1 MKKFFKA
8 NGYYLILIACV
19 VAVCVGGIL
28 MLERRAANER
38 QSPTLLGGTPTAA
51 ANPTTPASATVKPSG
66 SNNGGGDKDVSA
78 DYPDNTVKPAGNTMT
93 PTQSPQNT
101 ETAPGT
107 TTQQPA
113 GVTGD
118 VTDVNK
124 PVTPNN
130 PDDPEN
136 SAPGETNKTKFISPV
151 ENLSVLTEFA
161 NDKLLYNKTLKEW
174 KIHPAIDIPAAQGS
188 NVLCVLDGKVT
199 DIRSDPLYGT
209 TVIVTHSGDL
219 QTVYCGFGVL
229 SGLTVGSEVKQG
241 AVLGTVAE
249 GGVFC
254 EKDLGSH
261 IHFEVIQSGKK
272 VDPTMY
278 LEIQANADIA
288 VSGDANNPSDKNQ
301 AVG

>member
-19 VAVCVGGIL
+19 VAVCVGGII
-28 MLERRAANER
+28 MLERRAAEER

-66 SNNGGGDKDVSA
+66 SGGSGADKDVSA
-78 DYPDNTVKPAGNTMT
+78 DYPNGVINTAGNTAA
-93 PTQSPQNT
+93 PTKAPQNT
-101 ETAPGT
+101 ERPPETEAPK
-107 TTQQPA
+107 PSDN
-113 GVTGD
+113 TGD
-118 VTDVNK
+118 TADVNK
-124 PVTPNN
+124 PVTPDN
-130 PDDPEN
+130 PDDPDN
-136 SAPGETNKTKFISPV
+136 KTPDSTNKTKFISPV
-151 ENLSVLTEFA
+151 EDLTVLTEFA
-161 NDKLLYNKTLKEW
+161 TDKLLYNKTLKEW
-174 KIHPAIDIPAAQGS
+174 KIHPAIDIPAVQGS

-199 DIRSDPLYGT
+199 DIRSDPMYGT
-209 TVIVTHSGDL
+209 TVIITHSGDL
-219 QTVYCGFGVL
+219 QTVYCGLGVTN
-229 SGLTVGSEVKQG
+229 GLTVGSDVKQG

-288 VSGDANNPSDKNQ
+288 VSGDADNASDKNQ